1 MNTELLLSIF
11 AIGFSIFSLFI
22 IGILVILINR
32 DRSENLRIKDEEQ
45 EYLFEMM
52 MINRLNSIYTE
63 LELYFSKNERDYT
76 IVGQNKINQSSIYQL
91 KKIYVAYY
99 TSRMY
104 DELIENLQKKRDT
117 WYELIDGDLLEE
129 HILRYF
135 IIMLNMIEYVDK
147 NEDTYTY
154 KSLKDKKEE
163 FGFERY
169 NIDEFIKT
177 TREKPIKKIIYDYRF
192 KSIQNI
198 QVIVNKLDKN

>member
-11 AIGFSIFSLFI
+11 AIGISVFSLFI

-32 DRSENLRIKDEEQ
+32 DRSENQRIKDEEQ

-76 IVGQNKINQSSIYQL
+76 VVGQNKINQSSIYQL

-99 TSRMY
+99 TRRMY
-104 DELIENLQKKRDT
+104 DELIDNLTKKRDT

-135 IIMLNMIEYVDK
+135 IIMLDMIDYVDK

-154 KSLKDKKEE
+154 ESLKDKKEE
-163 FGFERY
+163 FKFERY

-198 QVIVNKLDKN
+198 QIRTQ